1 MVCIDRHYDIVK
13 ESDRESFTQEG
24 LHQRKI
30 QAYAHAVLMAFAVK
44 RSRREKTALV
54 EVHREVEFALTRR
67 ELGRKFYFVAFVDGS
82 IERAEIV
89 LNTFV
94 KRIQFCLHRTAV
106 GVIGRLGGSA
116 LGLRTLV
123 LAHRITV
130 IIQP

>member
-1 MVCIDRHYDIVK
+1 MVCIDRHHDIVK
-13 ESDRESFTQEG
+13 ESDREAFIQEV

-30 QAYAHAVLMAFAVK
+30 QAYAHPVLVAFAVK

-54 EVHREVEFALTRR
+54 EVHRKVEFALTRR
-67 ELGRKFYFVAFVDGS
+67 ELGGKFYFVAFVDGS

-106 GVIGRLGGSA
+106 GVIGRLGGFA